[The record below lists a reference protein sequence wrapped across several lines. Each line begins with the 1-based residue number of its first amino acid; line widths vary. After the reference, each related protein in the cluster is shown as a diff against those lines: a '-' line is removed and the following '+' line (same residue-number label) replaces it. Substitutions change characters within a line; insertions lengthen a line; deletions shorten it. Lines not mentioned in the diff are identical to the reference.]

1 MNSTIK
7 LMLKAIKL
15 FSVCMVFTLF
25 MLIKPEYGYSQL
37 VGETHW
43 ISTYVA
49 SWNYNVGGHGNWGN
63 TAREDLNW
71 DSFTHGI
78 FFAQGI
84 SAGTCQPNPA
94 IAWDNVSPD
103 RINAFV
109 SDAAANDVPAIMSFG
124 GAGNEAFMDCIE
136 SSPETVANGIADFVQ
151 QWGFDG
157 ADLDAEPVRDHP
169 NYDVF
174 IQTLRQR
181 LPNAII
187 TAAVNGAP
195 TLFARVHPH
204 FDQINIMTY
213 DLSGA
218 WEGWYSWHNSAI
230 FSAGDGGAPK
240 NIPGSS
246 TEYPNVEQWVNRF
259 HDAGVPLEKL
269 GFGIDLYGYVWTGV
283 NAPQQDAAGAQ
294 RRFGETSYDNLVA
307 EFPGIASSPQ
317 WDADAQ
323 AAWYGTS
330 NQFVSFDNQQTID
343 AKFEYARQ
351 KGVGGMI
358 VWEYGGSPNTLI
370 PYIEQQAFGTG
381 SPSLP
386 PAPSLILP
394 DNGATDLSTVVNL
407 EWSDVQGANSYQLQ
421 LSQNSGF
428 QNIEFDESDIFGNR
442 FEVSGLSDDAVYY
455 WRVRAINSA
464 GEGAWSET
472 FTFEVTQV
480 ATSNEEF
487 SNVPD
492 EFNLAQN
499 YPNPFNPS
507 TVISY
512 SLPQAS
518 QVSIKVYNLLGAEV
532 ATLVNQQQP
541 AGNFDVRFDAS
552 GLSSGIYIY
561 RIVAGNFTQ
570 SRKLTLI
577 K

>member
-1 MNSTIK
+1 MYEEHLIIIYVLSGY
-7 LMLKAIKL
+7 L
-15 FSVCMVFTLF
+15 FAF
-25 MLIKPEYGYSQL
+25 IKPDSKIKRTLNSFIFDMKRILAAFLFIFVLIQCSSSTDSAPGEDETPPSQSRP
-37 VGETHW
+37 VFEGTW
-43 ISTYVA
+43 VSGYVA

-358 VWEYGGSPNTLI
+358 VWEI
-370 PYIEQQAFGTG
+370 TG
-381 SPSLP
+381 SAKL
-386 PAPSLILP
+386 ADHI
-394 DNGATDLSTVVNL
+394 
-407 EWSDVQGANSYQLQ
+407 AN
-421 LSQNSGF
+421 
-428 QNIEFDESDIFGNR
+428 I
-442 FEVSGLSDDAVYY
+442 
-455 WRVRAINSA
+455 IN
-464 GEGAWSET
+464 
-472 FTFEVTQV
+472 
-480 ATSNEEF
+480 N
-487 SNVPD
+487 
-492 EFNLAQN
+492 
-499 YPNPFNPS
+499 
-507 TVISY
+507 
-512 SLPQAS
+512 
-518 QVSIKVYNLLGAEV
+518 K
-532 ATLVNQQQP
+532 
-541 AGNFDVRFDAS
+541 
-552 GLSSGIYIY
+552 
-561 RIVAGNFTQ
+561 
-570 SRKLTLI
+570 
-577 K
+577 